1 MNAPQKTIMN
11 ANLFSRLF
19 GSLDDP
25 TRLAIE
31 TTDGQRI
38 SYGDLV
44 ARAGQMANVLVNSG
58 VKPGDRVAAQTEKSV
73 PGLVLYLATVRAGAV
88 YLPLNTAYTLNE
100 LEYFIADAEPSLVVC
115 DPSKAQGIGAI
126 AAKVGARVETLG
138 ADGRGS
144 LTDAA
149 AKASAEFA
157 TVARADDDLAAIL
170 YTSGTTGR
178 SKGAMLTHDNLASNS
193 LTLIDFWRF
202 SDQDILIH
210 ALPIY
215 HTHGLFVASNVTLFA
230 RASMIFLPKFD
241 PDTIIQL
248 MARATVLMGV
258 PTFYTRLL
266 QSPALTRKS
275 TKHMRLFIS
284 GSAPLL
290 ADTHREWAART
301 GHAVLERYG
310 MTETNMNTSNPY
322 HGDRVPGAVGQALP
336 GVTVRVT
343 DPETGKELGR
353 EAIGMI
359 EVMGP
364 NVFKGYWRMPEK
376 TKAEF
381 RDDGF
386 FITGDLGK
394 IDSNGYVHILGRGKD
409 LVISGGFNV
418 YPKEIESEIDAMP
431 GVVESAVIGVPHSD
445 FGEGVTAVVVCD
457 KGAHVD
463 ETSVLRA
470 LDGRLAKFK
479 MPKRVI
485 VVDELPRNAMGKVQ
499 KNILRDT
506 YSGIYAKAK

>member
-1 MNAPQKTIMN
+1 MNTSAN

-19 GSLDDP
+19 DGLDDP
-25 TRLAIE
+25 SKLAIE
-31 TTDGQRI
+31 QLEGSRI
-38 SYGDLV
+38 SYADLIG
-44 ARAGQMANVLVNSG
+44 RAGQIANVLVARG

-73 PGLVLYLATVRAGAV
+73 SGLVLYLATVRAGAV

-100 LEYFIADAEPSLVVC
+100 LDYFIGDAEPSLVVC
-115 DPSKAQGIGAI
+115 DPSKAEGIRSI

-138 ADGRGS
+138 ADGKGS
-144 LTDAA
+144 LTEAA
-149 AKASAEFA
+149 DKAKPEFA
-157 TVARADDDLAAIL
+157 TVARGNDDLAAIL

-178 SKGAMLTHDNLASNS
+178 SKGAMLSHDNLASNS
-193 LTLIDFWRF
+193 LTLVDYWRF
-202 SDQDILIH
+202 TGDDVLIH

-241 PDTIIQL
+241 PDLIIKL
-248 MARATVLMGV
+248 MARSTVLMGV

-266 QSPALTRKS
+266 HNPALSKETTR
-275 TKHMRLFIS
+275 HMRLFVS

-290 ADTHREWAART
+290 AETHREWFART

-322 HGDRVPGAVGQALP
+322 DGERVPGAVGHPLP
-336 GVTVRVT
+336 GVSVRVT
-343 DPETGKELGR
+343 DPETGKDLGR
-353 EAIGMI
+353 ETIGMI
-359 EVMGP
+359 EVKGP

-381 RDDGF
+381 RNDGF

-394 IDSNGYVHILGRGKD
+394 IDDKGYVHILGRGKD

-431 GVVESAVIGVPHSD
+431 GVVESAVIGVPHAD
-445 FGEGVTAVVVCD
+445 FGEGVTAVVVRQP
-457 KGAHVD
+457 GAKID
-463 ETSVLRA
+463 EATILHG
-470 LDGRLAKFK
+470 LEGRLAKFK
-479 MPKRVI
+479 MPKRVFI
-485 VVDELPRNAMGKVQ
+485 VDDLPRNTMGKVQ
-499 KNILRDT
+499 KNVLRDT
-506 YSGIYAKAK
+506 YANIYAK

>member
-1 MNAPQKTIMN
+1 MNATQKTIMN

-19 GSLDDP
+19 DTLDNP
-25 TRLAIE
+25 ARLAIE
-31 TTDGQRI
+31 TIEGARI
-38 SYGDLV
+38 SYGELIKHT
-44 ARAGQMANVLVNSG
+44 GQMANVLVNSG

-73 PGLVLYLATVRAGAV
+73 PALVLYLATVRAGAV

-100 LEYFIADAEPSLVVC
+100 LDYFIGDAEPSLVVC
-115 DPSKAQGIGAI
+115 DPSKAEGIAAI
-126 AAKVGARVETLG
+126 AAKVGAKIETLG
-138 ADGRGS
+138 ADGKGS

-149 AKASAEFA
+149 AKAPSEFK
-157 TVARADDDLAAIL
+157 TVERANDDLAAIL

-193 LTLIDFWRF
+193 YSLVDYWRF
-202 SDQDILIH
+202 TDKDVLIH

-215 HTHGLFVASNVTLFA
+215 HTHGLFVATNVTLFA
-230 RASMIFLPKFD
+230 RASMIFLPKLD
-241 PDTIIQL
+241 PEMMIKL
-248 MARATVLMGV
+248 MARATVMMGV

-266 QSPALTRKS
+266 QSPSLTKES

-290 ADTHREWAART
+290 ADTHREWSART
-301 GHAVLERYG
+301 GFAILERYG

-322 HGDRVPGAVGQALP
+322 DGDRVPGAVGLPLP
-336 GVTVRVT
+336 GVSVRVT
-343 DPETGKELGR
+343 DPDTAKELAR
-353 EAIGMI
+353 DTIGMI
-359 EVMGP
+359 EVKGP

-381 RDDGF
+381 RGDGF

-394 IDSNGYVHILGRGKD
+394 IDSNGYVHIVGRGKD

-418 YPKEIESEIDAMP
+418 YPKEIESEIDAIP
-431 GVVESAVIGVPHSD
+431 GVIESAVIGVPHAD
-445 FGEGVTAVVVCD
+445 FGEGVTAVVVCG
-457 KGAHVD
+457 KGAGID
-463 ETSVLRA
+463 ERSVLKA
-470 LDGRLAKFK
+470 LEGRLAKFK

-499 KNILRDT
+499 KNLLRDT
-506 YSGIYAKAK
+506 YSGIYSK

>member
-1 MNAPQKTIMN
+1 MN

-19 GSLDDP
+19 DGLDDP
-25 TRLAIE
+25 NRLAIE
-31 TTDGQRI
+31 TVDGQRVG
-38 SYGDLV
+38 YGDLV
-44 ARAGQMANVLVNSG
+44 GRTGQIANVLVSRG

-73 PGLVLYLATVRAGAV
+73 AGLVLYLAALRSGAV

-115 DPSKAQGIGAI
+115 DPARAEGIGAI
-126 AAKVGARVETLG
+126 AAKVGARVETLD
-138 ADGRGS
+138 ADGKGS

-149 AKASAEFA
+149 AGASAAFA
-157 TVARADDDLAAIL
+157 TVARAGDDLAAIL

-178 SKGAMLTHDNLASNS
+178 SKGAMLTHENLASNS
-193 LTLIDFWRF
+193 LTLIDAWRF
-202 SDQDILIH
+202 TKDDVLIH

-215 HTHGLFVASNVTLFA
+215 HTHGLFVASNVALFS
-230 RASMIFLPKFD
+230 RASMILLPKFD
-241 PDTIIQL
+241 PDLIIAL
-248 MARATVLMGV
+248 MARATVMMGV

-266 QSPALTRKS
+266 QSPALTRQAAG
-275 TKHMRLFIS
+275 HMRLFIS

-290 ADTHREWAART
+290 AETHREWADRT

-322 HGDRVPGAVGQALP
+322 EGERVPGAVGPALP
-336 GVTVRVT
+336 GIKVRVT
-343 DPETGKELGR
+343 DPETGKALAR
-353 EAIGMI
+353 DSIGMI
-359 EVMGP
+359 EVRGP

-376 TKAEF
+376 TLAEF

-394 IDSNGYVHILGRGKD
+394 IDADGYLHILGRGKD

-418 YPKEIESEIDAMP
+418 YPREVESEIDAIP
-431 GVVESAVIGVPHSD
+431 GVVEAAVIGVPHAD
-445 FGEGVTAVVVCD
+445 FGEGVTAVVVRD
-457 KGAHVD
+457 KGAGID
-463 ETSVLRA
+463 EASVLKA

-485 VVDELPRNAMGKVQ
+485 FVDELPRNAMGKVQ
-499 KNILRDT
+499 KNVLRET
-506 YSGIYAKAK
+506 YSAIYATMK

>member
-19 GSLDDP
+19 DNLDNP
-25 TRLAIE
+25 ARLAIE
-31 TTDGQRI
+31 MLDGKHI
-38 SYGDLV
+38 SYGDLI
-44 ARAGQMANVLVNSG
+44 AMAGQMANVLVEGG

-73 PGLVLYLATVRAGAV
+73 PGLVLYLGTVRAGAV

-100 LEYFIADAEPSLVVC
+100 LEYFLTDAEPSMVVC
-115 DPSKAQGIGAI
+115 DPSKAEGIGAI
-126 AAKVGARVETLG
+126 AAKIGARVMTLG
-138 ADGRGS
+138 ADGKGS

-149 AKASAEFA
+149 AKAKPEFT
-157 TVARADDDLAAIL
+157 TVARANDDLAAIL

-193 LTLIDFWRF
+193 FSLVDYWRF
-202 SDQDILIH
+202 TDKDVLIH

-241 PDTIIQL
+241 PELIIKL
-248 MARATVLMGV
+248 MSRATVMMGV

-266 QSPALTRKS
+266 QSPALTREAA
-275 TKHMRLFIS
+275 KHMRLFIS

-290 ADTHREWAART
+290 ADTHREWSART
-301 GHAVLERYG
+301 GFAILERYG

-322 HGDRVPGAVGQALP
+322 DGDRVPGAVGRALP
-336 GVTVRVT
+336 GVSVRVT
-343 DPETGKELGR
+343 DPETGKEVAR
-353 EAIGMI
+353 DTIGMI
-359 EVMGP
+359 EVKGS

-394 IDSNGYVHILGRGKD
+394 IDANDYVHILGRGKD

-431 GVVESAVIGVPHSD
+431 GVIESAVIGVPHAD
-445 FGEGVTAVVVCD
+445 FGEGVTAVVVCT
-457 KGAHVD
+457 KGADVS
-463 ETSVLRA
+463 EASVMKA

-479 MPKRVI
+479 MPKRVF

-506 YSGIYAKAK
+506 YAKIYAK

>member
-19 GSLDDP
+19 DGLDDP
-25 TRLAIE
+25 NRLAIE

-38 SYGDLV
+38 SYGDLIS
-44 ARAGQMANVLVNSG
+44 RAGQMANVLVTRG

-73 PGLVLYLATVRAGAV
+73 PGLVLYLAAVRAGAV

-100 LEYFIADAEPSLVVC
+100 LEYFITDAEPSLVVC
-115 DPSKAQGIGAI
+115 DPSKAEGIGAI
-126 AAKVGARVETLG
+126 AAKAGARVETLG
-138 ADGRGS
+138 ADGKGS

-149 AKASAEFA
+149 AKASPDFT

-178 SKGAMLTHDNLASNS
+178 SKGAMLTQHNLEANWLS
-193 LTLIDFWRF
+193 LFDYLHFT
-202 SDQDILIH
+202 DQAVLIH

-241 PDTIIQL
+241 PDLIIKL
-248 MARATVLMGV
+248 MARSTVLMGG
-258 PTFYTRLL
+258 PTFYPRLL
-266 QSPALTRKS
+266 QSPALSHES
-275 TKHMRLFIS
+275 TQHMRLFVS

-322 HGDRVPGAVGQALP
+322 DGDRVPGAVGHALP
-336 GVTVRVT
+336 GVTLRVT
-343 DPETGKELGR
+343 DPETGKILAP

-359 EVMGP
+359 EVKGP
-364 NVFKGYWRMPEK
+364 NVFRGYWRMPEK

-394 IDSNGYVHILGRGKD
+394 IDGKGYVHILGRGKD

-431 GVVESAVIGVPHSD
+431 GVIESAVIGLPHAD
-445 FGEGVTAVVVCD
+445 FGEGVTAILVCD
-457 KGAHVD
+457 KNAKVD
-463 ETSVLRA
+463 ETAVLKA

-479 MPKRVI
+479 MPKRVF

-506 YSGIYAKAK
+506 YKDIYTRR

>member
-1 MNAPQKTIMN
+1 MN

-19 GSLDDP
+19 DGLDDP
-25 TRLAIE
+25 NRLAIE
-31 TTDGQRI
+31 MLDGQRI
-38 SYGDLV
+38 SYGDLI
-44 ARAGQMANVLVNSG
+44 ARAGQMANLLVSSG

-73 PGLVLYLATVRAGAV
+73 PGLVLYLAVVRAGAV

-100 LEYFIADAEPSLVVC
+100 LEYFITDAEPSLVAC
-115 DPSKAQGIGAI
+115 DPAKAEGIGVI
-126 AAKVGARVETLG
+126 AAKVGARVMTLG
-138 ADGRGS
+138 ADGKGS
-144 LTDAA
+144 LTEAA
-149 AKASAEFA
+149 ATAKPEFV

-193 LTLIDFWRF
+193 LSLVDYWRF
-202 SDQDILIH
+202 TTKDVLIH

-241 PDTIIQL
+241 PDLIIRL

-266 QSPALTRKS
+266 HSPALTRES
-275 TKHMRLFIS
+275 TRHMRLFIS

-322 HGDRVPGAVGQALP
+322 DGDRVPGAVGRALP

-343 DPETGKELGR
+343 DPETGTELAS
-353 EAIGMI
+353 ETIGMI
-359 EVMGP
+359 EVKGP

-376 TKAEF
+376 TKSEF

-394 IDSNGYVHILGRGKD
+394 IDTNGYVHILGRGKD

-431 GVVESAVIGVPHSD
+431 GVIESAVIGVPHAD
-445 FGEGVTAVVVCD
+445 FGEGVTAVVVCNKD
-457 KGAHVD
+457 AGID
-463 ETSVLRA
+463 EASVLKA

-479 MPKRVI
+479 MPKRVF

-506 YSGIYAKAK
+506 YAKIYAK

>member
-19 GSLDDP
+19 DGLDDP
-25 TRLAIE
+25 ARLAIE
-31 TTDGQRI
+31 TSDGQRI
-38 SYGDLV
+38 SYGDLI
-44 ARAGQMANVLVNSG
+44 ARAGQVANVLVTNG

-100 LEYFIADAEPSLVVC
+100 LEYFIGDAEPSLVVC
-115 DPSKAQGIGAI
+115 DPAKAEGIGAI
-126 AAKVGARVETLG
+126 AAKVGAKVLTLD
-138 ADGRGS
+138 ADGKGS

-149 AKASAEFA
+149 AKAASEFT

-193 LTLIDFWRF
+193 YSLVDYWRF
-202 SDQDILIH
+202 TDNDVLIH

-241 PDTIIQL
+241 PELIIKL
-248 MARATVLMGV
+248 MARSTVLMGV

-266 QSPALTRKS
+266 QSPALSRET
-275 TKHMRLFIS
+275 TTHMRLFVS

-290 ADTHREWAART
+290 AETHREWFART
-301 GHAVLERYG
+301 GHAILERYG
-310 MTETNMNTSNPY
+310 MTETNMITSNPY
-322 HGDRVPGAVGQALP
+322 QGARVPGAVGHALP
-336 GVTVRVT
+336 GVAVRVT
-343 DPETGKELGR
+343 DPETGKELPR
-353 EAIGMI
+353 DTIGMI
-359 EVMGP
+359 EVSGP

-376 TKAEF
+376 TKTEF

-394 IDSNGYVHILGRGKD
+394 IDPKGYG
-409 LVISGGFNV
+409 
-418 YPKEIESEIDAMP
+418 
-431 GVVESAVIGVPHSD
+431 
-445 FGEGVTAVVVCD
+445 
-457 KGAHVD
+457 
-463 ETSVLRA
+463 
-470 LDGRLAKFK
+470 
-479 MPKRVI
+479 
-485 VVDELPRNAMGKVQ
+485 Q
-499 KNILRDT
+499 
-506 YSGIYAKAK
+506 

>member
-1 MNAPQKTIMN
+1 MNNSVN

-19 GSLDDP
+19 DRLDDP
-25 TRLAIE
+25 ARPAIE
-31 TTDGQRI
+31 TIDGKRI
-38 SYGDLV
+38 SYRDLI
-44 ARAGQMANVLVNSG
+44 ARTGQVANVLVTRG

-73 PGLVLYLATVRAGAV
+73 EGLVLYLAALRAGAV

-100 LEYFIADAEPSLVVC
+100 LDYFITDAEPSLVVC
-115 DPSKAQGIGAI
+115 DHSKAQGIGAI
-126 AAKVGARVETLG
+126 TSKVKATVDTLG
-138 ADGRGS
+138 ADGKGS
-144 LTDAA
+144 LTEAA
-149 AKASAEFA
+149 DKARPEFA
-157 TVARADDDLAAIL
+157 TVARGNDDLAAIL

-178 SKGAMLTHDNLASNS
+178 SKGAMLSHDNLASNS
-193 LTLIDFWRF
+193 LTLVDYWRF
-202 SDQDILIH
+202 GKDDILIH

-241 PDTIIQL
+241 PELIIKL

-266 QSPALTRKS
+266 QNPALSRET

-290 ADTHREWAART
+290 ADTHREWEART

-322 HGDRVPGAVGQALP
+322 DGQRVAGAVGHALP
-336 GVTVRVT
+336 GVSVRVT
-343 DPETGKELGR
+343 DPETGKVLPAET
-353 EAIGMI
+353 IGMI
-359 EVMGP
+359 EVKGP

-376 TKAEF
+376 TKSEF

-386 FITGDLGK
+386 FMTGDLGK
-394 IDSNGYVHILGRGKD
+394 LDDKGYVHILGRGKD

-431 GVVESAVIGVPHSD
+431 GVVESAVIGVPHAD
-445 FGEGVTAVVVCD
+445 FGEGVTAVVVCHPS
-457 KGAHVD
+457 ARID
-463 ETSVLRA
+463 EATVLRG
-470 LDGRLAKFK
+470 LEGRLAKFK
-479 MPKRVI
+479 MPKRVF
-485 VVDELPRNAMGKVQ
+485 VVDELPRNTMGKVQ
-499 KNILRDT
+499 KNVLRDT
-506 YSGIYAKAK
+506 YKDIYTRK